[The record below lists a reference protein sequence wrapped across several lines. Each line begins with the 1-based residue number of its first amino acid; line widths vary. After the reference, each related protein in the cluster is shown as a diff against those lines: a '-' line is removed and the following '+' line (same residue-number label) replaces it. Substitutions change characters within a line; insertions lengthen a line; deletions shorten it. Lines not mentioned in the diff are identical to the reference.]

1 MPMEGRQVA
10 GGKLPNRAK
19 NVEEGTIMCFRP
31 SALAGN
37 EPQVQMGTCP
47 SCGQPVAASVGIVS
61 GECPHCG
68 KPIPTGPEGDK
79 GVVDPTKNTK
89 IL

>member
-1 MPMEGRQVA
+1 
-10 GGKLPNRAK
+10 
-19 NVEEGTIMCFRP
+19 MCFRP

-47 SCGQPVAASVGIVS
+47 SCGQPVAASVGITA
-61 GECPHCG
+61 GECPYCG
-68 KPIPTGPEGDK
+68 KPIPTEPGGDA
-79 GVVDPTKNTK
+79 GVADPKKNAK

>member
-1 MPMEGRQVA
+1 
-10 GGKLPNRAK
+10 
-19 NVEEGTIMCFRP
+19 MCFRP

-47 SCGQPVAASVGIVS
+47 SCGQPVAASVGIAS
-61 GECPHCG
+61 GDCPHCG
-68 KPIPTGPEGDK
+68 KPIPVPPANEAGGI
-79 GVVDPTKNTK
+79 DPKKNAK

>member
-1 MPMEGRQVA
+1 
-10 GGKLPNRAK
+10 
-19 NVEEGTIMCFRP
+19 MCFRP
-31 SALAGN
+31 SAVAGN

-61 GECPHCG
+61 GDCPHCG
-68 KPIPTGPEGDK
+68 KPIPVEPTKEAGG
-79 GVVDPTKNTK
+79 VDPAKNAK